1 MADTACYIGCMT
13 SISRALALELAL
25 PLRVR

>member
-1 MADTACYIGCMT
+1 MADAACYIDRMT